1 MNQREGVDTHP
12 LRRHVGFNWHAPT
25 DEEMLH
31 VLTIKDYALVD
42 HLELAFTPGFNVLT
56 GETGAGKSIIVD
68 AIGLLLGKRADEG
81 LIRAE
86 ARQARVEGL
95 FVLRPE
101 EVEAARDALEEAGLP
116 ADDAEE
122 FVVVREINHQGRNVC
137 RVNGAIVPLRT
148 LAALGERLVD
158 IHGQNQQLPLLNIRT
173 QRAILDSFGRLEQL
187 TAQVAEAVARLRATR
202 QELADLRG
210 DEREQARRADLLRY
224 QGDEIAAARLQPGE
238 DEQLEAERA
247 IAANAERLKDLA
259 ALAYDSLYEGDE
271 RIAAVDSLSA
281 AAQAVAGLANVDPS
295 VESLRE
301 DAESLVIQAQEL
313 AHSLQSYR
321 DGVDVDPGRLQEI
334 EDRLEVVR
342 RLKQKYGAT
351 IEDILRFG
359 EEASAELDGIAHS
372 GDRAEALEAEERE
385 LLALLG
391 ARSAELSLRRQDTSE
406 RLSASVQA
414 ELADLAME
422 STTFQVAV
430 TQQPSD
436 DGVRVAWPDS
446 AEGNYAFDATGIDR
460 VEFLLSPGPGEPLR
474 SLAATAS
481 GGETSRLMLAIKGV
495 LAADAGPPT
504 LIFDEI
510 DAGIGG
516 RVGAVVGVK
525 TWQLSA
531 NRQVLC
537 VTHLP
542 QIAAFADVHV
552 RIDKGVVEG
561 RTVTTAEVLAADGI
575 VEELAHM
582 LGGSSL
588 AARRHAQ
595 EMLERTAGW
604 KGDGQGAPGQLSL
617 EGLAA
622 GMEVDTTGASG

>member
-1 MNQREGVDTHP
+1 
-12 LRRHVGFNWHAPT
+12 
-25 DEEMLH
+25 MLH
-31 VLTIKDYALVD
+31 VLNIKDYALVD
-42 HLELAFTPGFNVLT
+42 HLELAFAPGFNVLT

-95 FVLRPE
+95 FVLAPE

-122 FVVVREINHQGRNVC
+122 VVVVREINHQGRNVC

-173 QRAILDSFGRLEQL
+173 QRAILDSFGGLEPL
-187 TAQVAEAVARLRATR
+187 TAQVAEAVARLRAAR

-224 QGDEIAAARLQPGE
+224 QADEIAAASLQPGE
-238 DEQLEAERA
+238 DEQLEAERT
-247 IAANAERLKDLA
+247 IAANAERLRDLA
-259 ALAYDSLYEGDE
+259 AQAYDALYEGE
-271 RIAAVDSLSA
+271 SRAAAVDSLSA
-281 AAQAVAGLANVDPS
+281 VEQAVSGIAQVDPS
-295 VESLRE
+295 MAGLRD

-313 AHSLQSYR
+313 AHSLQAYR
-321 DGVDVDPGRLQEI
+321 DGVEVDPGRLQEI

-342 RLKQKYGAT
+342 RLKHKYGAT
-351 IEDILRFG
+351 VEEVLLFG
-359 EEASAELDGIAHS
+359 EEAAAELDGITHS
-372 GDRAEALEAEERE
+372 GERAQALEAEELE
-385 LLALLG
+385 LLALVG
-391 ARSAELSLRRQDTSE
+391 ARSAELSLRRQDAAE
-406 RLSASVQA
+406 RLSAAVQA

-436 DGVRVAWPDS
+436 DGAPVTWPDGS
-446 AEGNYAFDATGIDR
+446 EGRYAFDATGIDR
-460 VEFLLSPGPGEPLR
+460 AEFLLSPGLGEPLR
-474 SLAATAS
+474 LLAATAS

-495 LAADAGPPT
+495 LAAGAGPPT

-552 RIDKGVVEG
+552 RIEKGVVEG
-561 RTVTTAEVLAADGI
+561 RTVTSAEVLASDGI

-604 KGDGQGAPGQLSL
+604 KGDGGGTPGQLSL

>member
-1 MNQREGVDTHP
+1 MAR
-12 LRRHVGFNWHAPT
+12 PT
-25 DEEMLH
+25 NEEMLH

-95 FVLRPE
+95 FVLAPE

-173 QRAILDSFGRLEQL
+173 QRGILDSFGGLQQL
-187 TAQVAEAVARLRATR
+187 TAQVAEAVARLRTAR

-224 QGDEIAAARLQPGE
+224 QADEIAAARLQPGE
-238 DEQLEAERA
+238 DEQLEARRT
-247 IAANAERLKDLA
+247 IAANAERLQDLA
-259 ALAYDSLYEGDE
+259 ALAYDSLYEGED
-271 RIAAVDSLSA
+271 RTAAVDSLSA

-342 RLKQKYGAT
+342 RLKHKYGAT
-351 IEDILRFG
+351 IEDILHFG

-385 LLALLG
+385 LLALIG
-391 ARSAELSLRRQDTSE
+391 ARSAELSLRRQDASE
-406 RLSASVQA
+406 RLSAAVQA

-436 DGVRVAWPDS
+436 DGVPVTWPDG
-446 AEGNYAFDATGIDR
+446 AEGNYAFDTTGIDR

-561 RTVTTAEVLAADGI
+561 RTVTSAEVLAADGI

>member
-1 MNQREGVDTHP
+1 MAR
-12 LRRHVGFNWHAPT
+12 PT
-25 DEEMLH
+25 NEEMLH

-95 FVLRPE
+95 FVLSPE

-173 QRAILDSFGRLEQL
+173 QRAILDSFGKLEQL

-224 QGDEIAAARLQPGE
+224 QADEISAARLQPGE
-238 DEQLEAERA
+238 DEQLEAEQT

-259 ALAYDSLYEGDE
+259 ALAYDSLYEGQD
-271 RIAAVDSLSA
+271 RTAAVDSLSE

-295 VESLRE
+295 VDSLRE

-313 AHSLQSYR
+313 ARSLQSYR

-342 RLKQKYGAT
+342 RLKHKYGAT
-351 IEDILRFG
+351 IEEVLRFG
-359 EEASAELDGIAHS
+359 EEAAAELDGIAHS
-372 GDRAEALEAEERE
+372 GERAEALEAEERE
-385 LLALLG
+385 LLALIG
-391 ARSAELSLRRQDTSE
+391 ARSAELSLRRQDAAE
-406 RLSASVQA
+406 RLGAAVQA

-436 DGVRVAWPDS
+436 DGVPVTWPDG
-446 AEGNYAFDATGIDR
+446 AEGN
-460 VEFLLSPGPGEPLR
+460 LR
-474 SLAATAS
+474 L
-481 GGETSRLMLAIKGV
+481 
-495 LAADAGPPT
+495 
-504 LIFDEI
+504 
-510 DAGIGG
+510 
-516 RVGAVVGVK
+516 
-525 TWQLSA
+525 
-531 NRQVLC
+531 
-537 VTHLP
+537 
-542 QIAAFADVHV
+542 
-552 RIDKGVVEG
+552 
-561 RTVTTAEVLAADGI
+561 
-575 VEELAHM
+575 
-582 LGGSSL
+582 
-588 AARRHAQ
+588 RRHGH
-595 EMLERTAGW
+595 R
-604 KGDGQGAPGQLSL
+604 PR
-617 EGLAA
+617 
-622 GMEVDTTGASG
+622 